1 MEKFTYRDYMSFKVE
16 KNRNFFTILK
26 ARNLFFGKE
35 NEESNILYENE
46 AEYNTSMVN
55 INYKSKEI
63 YKMLLLNKKEVLI
76 LINQI
81 LEFNN
86 IESEFKEENIELCD
100 DRLIFDDISNKELD
114 VVYKFTDINT
124 FFLIEYLD
132 NIDYAMPFRLLQYCI
147 FIMDKALENNEQ
159 TKKLAQMPKIYPIVL
174 YTGKKQWDD
183 VKYLKRCQEEFP
195 GYVEEP
201 FSKYNL
207 VDINQFD
214 EKELIQK
221 DGLFFKI
228 MLLEKSNSKKSFFK
242 NLETIINENFSV
254 EQLEILK
261 KALNNILKEN
271 FESKEVKAIF
281 EKMGKVIED
290 NG

>member
-26 ARNLFFGKE
+26 ARNLFYGKE
-35 NEESNILYENE
+35 EEANILYENE
-46 AEYNTSMVN
+46 AGYNTGMVD
-55 INYKSKEI
+55 INYRSEDI
-63 YKMLLLNKKEVLI
+63 YKMLLLNKNEVLI

-86 IESEFKEENIELCD
+86 IENEFTEENIELCD
-100 DRLIFDDISNKELD
+100 NRFIFDDVSNKELD
-114 VVYKFTDINT
+114 VVYKFTNENT

-159 TKKLAQMPKIYPIVL
+159 TKKLTQMPKIYPIVL

-207 VDINQFD
+207 IDINQFN

-228 MLLEKSNSKKSFFK
+228 MLLEKSNSEKSFLK
-242 NLETIINENFSV
+242 NLETVINENFSV
-254 EQLEILK
+254 EQVEILK
-261 KALNNILKEN
+261 KVLNNILKEKL
-271 FESKEVKAIF
+271 ESKEVKTIF
-281 EKMGKVIED
+281 EKMEK
-290 NG
+290 NFRN